1 MKILIPV
8 TVSDSMLLSSSLA
21 EADAPAWSGATT
33 YALAAQVMKG
43 HKVWES
49 AIASNLNNDPEA
61 DDGTNWVLVGPT
73 NRWAAFDEKPSTK
86 STATG
91 SMTWTLQPGV
101 WVSDIALIAA
111 AGGQA
116 RVRVIASD
124 GTTVLYDQT
133 KALPGLAGA
142 SFHAWFFRDRGE
154 PVDADL
160 LFEGLPRRL
169 TGTIEVSVTGGGSVS
184 LGVLALGVIYAAGE
198 TLAGSNSDLIDY
210 SKVTTDEF
218 GETSIK
224 RRARARRTSYQVL
237 IPTADLP
244 RLRTLRERI
253 SSVPVVAIGATSDA
267 MRAALLTYGLVRSMP
282 IEIPGPTVTTY
293 TLEMMG
299 FA

>member
-1 MKILIPV
+1 MKILVPITV
-8 TVSDSMLLSSSLA
+8 TEGMLLSSSIA
-21 EADAPAWSGATT
+21 EDDAPAWAVGTT
-33 YALAAQVMKG
+33 YAAGAQVIKA

-49 AIASNLNNDPEA
+49 AVASNLANDPET
-61 DDGTNWVLVGPT
+61 DDGTKWLLVGPT
-73 NRWAAFDEKPSTK
+73 RRWAAFDEKPSTK
-86 STATG
+86 ATATG

-101 WVSDIALIAA
+101 WVTDLALISA

-116 RVRVIASD
+116 RVRVIGSD
-124 GTTVLYDQT
+124 GTSVLYDQT

-169 TGTIEVSVTGGGSVS
+169 TATIEVTVSGAGAVS

-198 TLAGSNSDLIDY
+198 TLAGSNSDIIDY

-218 GETSIK
+218 GVTVIK
-224 RRARARRTSYQVL
+224 RRARARKTTYQVL
-237 IPTADLP
+237 IPTSDLP
-244 RLRTLRERI
+244 ALRTLRERI
-253 SSVPVVAIGATSDA
+253 SSVPVVAIGATGDA

-293 TLEMMG
+293 SLDMMG